1 MQKNNQILI
10 LVIPGVLALVGTLL
24 GGMLQG
30 YWNSELS
37 RQKYQS
43 DLVLKAL
50 ESNSAEERLQTL
62 KLLVHTNLIKE
73 SSVRDSIVNY
83 IIQKQKDPS
92 SIPQIK
98 PATSVSLDAPI
109 VDNARVYL
117 LAGNKKLTNK
127 FNDIEQQLT
136 NAGFKV
142 MGARNIF
149 DVGRPDSTEVR
160 YFNADDQLQANKVSE
175 FLHFKYGQSY
185 VAKYYKDNKAKSGYI
200 EIWLGR

>member
-200 EIWLGR
+200 EIWSGR

>member
-98 PATSVSLDAPI
+98 PVTSVSLDAPI

-136 NAGFKV
+136 SAGFKV

>member
-1 MQKNNQILI
+1 MQKSNQILI

-24 GGMLQG
+24 GGMLEG

>member
-98 PATSVSLDAPI
+98 PATPVSLDAPI
-109 VDNARVYL
+109 IDNARVYL